1 MAISCIGPDP
11 CVLLLKLHPPPSGI
25 FKVFTKVLCHR
36 VHWPQARREIFEFL
50 SSLARLSSTSGN
62 QQPGLHYTITFPGKK
77 GFFLKTVPIVA
88 LTSIR
93 HKLNFKIQC
102 NSERVFKGYHMR
114 KQAISWLLQKKKH
127 KSWLLGWTER
137 GHLAMLS
144 VVKTNVNLLL
154 LFQSASFHQGQKE
167 HSRKTK
173 TIHLLKRRQIQEH
186 SGIPKSLGV
195 KMHRPV
201 FCLSI

>member
-1 MAISCIGPDP
+1 MQFLEWPVCLHFRFALLRDAEPLPQEGMTRMAISCIGPDP

-114 KQAISWLLQKKKH
+114 KQAIS
-127 KSWLLGWTER
+127 
-137 GHLAMLS
+137 
-144 VVKTNVNLLL
+144 
-154 LFQSASFHQGQKE
+154 
-167 HSRKTK
+167 
-173 TIHLLKRRQIQEH
+173 
-186 SGIPKSLGV
+186 
-195 KMHRPV
+195 
-201 FCLSI
+201 